1 MVDTLPRQTTKRFNS
16 MNTILVSYDLRA
28 PGKDY
33 ARLWE
38 HLQSYQDYIKPL
50 ESFWLLRTS
59 YSAEQ
64 VRNTVKQYIDAN
76 DRLIVIN
83 VTSDAAAWFNLSDKH
98 SQWIKD
104 NL

>member
-1 MVDTLPRQTTKRFNS
+1 

-33 ARLWE
+33 SRLWE
-38 HLQSYQDYIKPL
+38 ALRSYYEYIKPL
-50 ESFWLLRTS
+50 ESFWLLQTS
-59 YSAEQ
+59 YSAEE
-64 VRNTVKQYIDAN
+64 VRNHLREHIDSN

-83 VTSDAAAWFNLSDKH
+83 VSNDAAAWYGLSATDSK
-98 SQWIKD
+98 WIKD